1 MPDKRARK
9 SAKKPAAKKP
19 AAKKTAKKPAKKP
32 AARKPRAPRKRMLDP
47 NDPHFIPGIFNY
59 CDRWCERCEF
69 SHRCHNFAENELYFG
84 EDPEARDV
92 TNPKFQKTLKRI
104 YADAQK
110 ILDAALA
117 KATTVPDPNAIEA
130 AAAHEK
136 HVERRARAIGQKET
150 KLAITYAHMV
160 DEWFNNELRLPL
172 EHVQDLE
179 RRVETGE
186 VSVATAKG
194 DLVRLNDCVEVI
206 RWYQHFIFVKLG
218 RAFSSLVEEQ
228 ERPEIAHE
236 KDSDGTAKVALISMD
251 RSIEAWSALSEMFP
265 QKADSILEIQVVL
278 SRLRTSLSAKFPE
291 ARKFIRPGFDEP
303 R

>member
-9 SAKKPAAKKP
+9 SAKKP

>member
-9 SAKKPAAKKP
+9 SSKKP
-19 AAKKTAKKPAKKP
+19 AAKKTAKKPAAK
-32 AARKPRAPRKRMLDP
+32 KPRAPRKRKLDP
-47 NDPHFIPGIFNY
+47 DDPHFIPGIHNY

-69 SHRCHNFAENELYFG
+69 SHRCYNFAVNERYFG
-84 EDPEARDV
+84 EDPEARDM
-92 TNPKFQKTLKRI
+92 TNQKFWNTLKRI

-110 ILDAALA
+110 TLDQSLARFAAATDA
-117 KATTVPDPNAIEA
+117 KSIEA
-130 AAAHEK
+130 ADAREK

-150 KLAITYAHMV
+150 KLALTYAHMV

-179 RRVETGE
+179 RRVESGE
-186 VSVATAKG
+186 VSVANAKG

-228 ERPEIAHE
+228 ENPEFAHE
-236 KDSDGTAKVALISMD
+236 HDADGTAKVALISID
-251 RSIEAWSALSEMFP
+251 RSIEAWSALREMFP
-265 QKADSILEIQVVL
+265 QKTDTILENLVTL
-278 SRLRTSLSAKFPE
+278 SRLRTGLSAKFPK
-291 ARKFIRPGFDEP
+291 ARKFKRPGFDEP